1 MITSERHMMTEFE
14 TAPDAPGTP
23 GTPRTAHKP
32 AATREAKKGALR
44 GPVSVRW
51 NLAEL
56 PSSQHK
62 AGLAGLAIC
71 VEYLQRK
78 RERTGVCEIET
89 IDPGGLTLK
98 ADRVGM
104 QDLFDD
110 IYAAELEEQERD
122 KPFQHTGSK
131 VEVPAKRTFE
141 ATIVDKNGI
150 AKAKTV
156 YVYDQVVP
164 RGALIGEWDA
174 APSGAPQRWLK
185 LWRDLVWTVLR
196 GVPAT
201 REAYQCR
208 AESRP
213 ATDGAEAW
221 DELAHRPMASV
232 PLPSTYYLGA
242 QATTAEKV
250 VFRDVARRRVLLH
263 FWPFV
268 VPIYLPAVVGRDG
281 SRDFAGYALAIP
293 DIADLEAFVADWPK
307 VARERGADPSGGR
320 LRDAIVDLA
329 AEAGLD
335 LARRALQVIARSADV
350 AAARPWLHAV
360 DVYHVERAGHNVRIR
375 SIDRINRINLSRERI
390 AEYANVREAYWTAT
404 FQRQRVS
411 NILEGRAWWCGFA
424 RLCAVMPAAL
434 TIKDARFQRDCR
446 VAFTEVEM
454 SGAASDDVLAL
465 ERLIYQAIRAYVLGR
480 LKSKYDLSWNP
491 ALAAN
496 PTRQKYYE
504 ESRQRVAREAFLAV
518 RSRTGADFVTYFT
531 STVCAVP
538 QRFDEPAFL
547 AIARAFHDEPE
558 IERVRCLTLLALAAN
573 S

>member
-1 MITSERHMMTEFE
+1 MMTEFE
-14 TAPDAPGTP
+14 TAPGTPSTSRNPGTA
-23 GTPRTAHKP
+23 RKP
-32 AATREAKKGALR
+32 AATRKATKGAPR

-51 NLAEL
+51 NLDEL

-71 VEYLQRK
+71 VGYLQRK
-78 RERTGVCEIET
+78 PERTGVCEIET

-98 ADRVGM
+98 VDRAGM

-110 IYAAELEEQERD
+110 IYAAELEEQERA
-122 KPFQHTGSK
+122 KPFQHKGSK
-131 VEVPAKRTFE
+131 VEDPAKRTFE
-141 ATIVDKNGI
+141 KTIVDDSGI
-150 AKAKTV
+150 EKTKTV

-164 RGALIGEWDA
+164 RGAVIGEWDA
-174 APSGAPQRWLK
+174 APSGAPKLWLK

-221 DELAHRPMASV
+221 DELTYRPMASV

-242 QATTAEKV
+242 QATTAENV
-250 VFRDVARRRVLLH
+250 VFCDVARRRVLLH

-307 VARERGADPSGGR
+307 LARERAADPSGGR
-320 LRDAIVDLA
+320 PREAIVDLV
-329 AEAGLD
+329 AEAGMD
-335 LARRALQVIARSADV
+335 LARRALGVVARRGSV
-350 AAARPWLHAV
+350 AATRTWLNAV
-360 DVYHVERAGHNVRIR
+360 DVYHVEKAGHNVRIR
-375 SIDRINRINLSRERI
+375 SLNRIDLCHGRI
-390 AEYANVREAYWTAT
+390 DEYARVRQVYWTPT
-404 FQRQRVS
+404 FKRQRVI
-411 NILEGRAWWCGFA
+411 NVLEGRAWWSGFA
-424 RLCAVMPAAL
+424 RLCAIMPAEL
-434 TIKDARFQRDCR
+434 TIKDARFRRDCR

-454 SGAASDDVLAL
+454 SGAASDDDMAL

-480 LKSKYDLSWNP
+480 LKSKYDLSWSSG
-491 ALAAN
+491 LAAS
-496 PTRQKYYE
+496 PTWKKNYEENRQK
-504 ESRQRVAREAFLAV
+504 VAREAFLAV
-518 RSRTGADFVTYFT
+518 RSRTSADFVGYFT
-531 STVCAVP
+531 STICAVP
-538 QRFDEPAFL
+538 QRFDEPTFL
-547 AIARAFHDEPE
+547 TIARAFHDERE
-558 IERVRCLTLLALAAN
+558 IERVRCLSLLALSAN
-573 S
+573 A